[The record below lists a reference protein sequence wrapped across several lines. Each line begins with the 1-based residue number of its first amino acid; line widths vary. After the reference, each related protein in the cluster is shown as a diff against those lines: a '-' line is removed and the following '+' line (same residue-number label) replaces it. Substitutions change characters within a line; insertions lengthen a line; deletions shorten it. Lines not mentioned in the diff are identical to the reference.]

1 MSNAISFRNATA
13 DDALFIA
20 RGFHMAMLYDDA
32 SEEQISNFAR
42 NICVRD
48 DVLYSWRNT

>member
-1 MSNAISFRNATA
+1 MNDVISFRHATI

-32 SEEQISNFAR
+32 SDEQISNFAR
-42 NICVRD
+42 NICVREN
-48 DVLYSWRNT
+48 YSNRR